1 MKHFIRHGG
10 RYLAARAE
18 HETSALGE
26 AETIEGALVALLRS
40 RLKQVSDGVQ
50 IALVALP
57 CRGIDV
63 SRFLEAHH
71 VIDVEQV
78 ATGLRH
84 ITEQRGGIPADVEFE
99 QAARVVD
106 SSGDLLLIWQ
116 LLGGRF

>member
-1 MKHFIRHGG
+1 
-10 RYLAARAE
+10 
-18 HETSALGE
+18 
-26 AETIEGALVALLRS
+26 
-40 RLKQVSDGVQ
+40 
-50 IALVALP
+50 
-57 CRGIDV
+57 
-63 SRFLEAHH
+63 